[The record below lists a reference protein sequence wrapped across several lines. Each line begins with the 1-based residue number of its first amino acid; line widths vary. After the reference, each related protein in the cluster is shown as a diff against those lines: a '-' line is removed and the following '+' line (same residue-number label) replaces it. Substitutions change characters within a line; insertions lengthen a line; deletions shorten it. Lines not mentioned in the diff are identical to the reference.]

1 MHRYLFQVKPEE
13 YMRFTIITPTCN
25 RAHTLNRVYESL
37 TQQTYTDF
45 EWLII
50 DDGSSD
56 GTANLVSHFKE
67 SASFP
72 IRYDWKPNGGRHTA
86 LNLGV
91 QLAKGEFVMI
101 LDSDDRCIPH
111 ALECF
116 DHHWK
121 QIPNPDVFST
131 LVCLCMTPDGK
142 IIGDLFR
149 SDVIDGLT
157 FAEQLHIRGN
167 SNRSGINRTK
177 VLREFPF
184 PEGERCVPDSLIW
197 NRMAKQYAARFVN
210 EALYIYYYEPAG
222 DTMSA
227 KATAALAASPKST
240 LAYYRELFHSQ
251 APTGLRTRA
260 GLNWLR
266 FRTHQMLGTGR
277 S

>member
-1 MHRYLFQVKPEE
+1 
-13 YMRFTIITPTCN
+13 MRFTVLTPAYN
-25 RAHTLNRVYESL
+25 RAHTLARVYESL
-37 TQQTYTDF
+37 TQQTFRDF
-45 EWLII
+45 EWLVI

-56 GTANLVSHFKE
+56 GTDTLVARFKE

-72 IRYDWKPNGGRHTA
+72 IRYQWKTNGGRHTA

-91 QLAKGEFVMI
+91 KLAEGEFVMI
-101 LDSDDRCIPH
+101 LDSDDRCTSN
-111 ALECF
+111 ALESF
-116 DHHWK
+116 DIHWK
-121 QIPNPDVFST
+121 QIPNPNIFST

-142 IIGDLFR
+142 PIGSPFR
-149 SDVIDGLT
+149 SDVLDGHT

-167 SNRSGINRTK
+167 ANRSGINRTD

-197 NRMAKQYAARFVN
+197 NRMAKKYAARFVN
-210 EALYIYYYEPAG
+210 EALYIYYYEPMG

-227 KATAALAASPKST
+227 KATAALVASPKST
-240 LAYYRELFHSQ
+240 LAYYRELFQSQ
-251 APTGLRTRA
+251 APAKLRTRA